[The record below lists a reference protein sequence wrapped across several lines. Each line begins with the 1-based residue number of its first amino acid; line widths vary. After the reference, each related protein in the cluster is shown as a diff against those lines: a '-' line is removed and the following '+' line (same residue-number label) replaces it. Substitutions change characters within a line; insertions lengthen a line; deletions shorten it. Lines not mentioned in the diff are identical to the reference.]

1 MTTSC
6 LRPFGVAFLPLFL
19 AACEQPVSAHE
30 APTTPVLG
38 IDLGRAAG
46 PISPA
51 GAHEMPAM
59 PGHTAGHHAHG
70 GMVMAHAGHGQAQ
83 ASGTINSVDPAARTI
98 NLSHGP
104 IAALGWPAMTMDFA
118 VAPGVDLKAIKSG
131 SQINFTIKQ
140 GEDGMYVIQSV
151 APASG
156 GAR

>member
-6 LRPFGVAFLPLFL
+6 LRPFGAAFLSLLL
-19 AACEQPVSAHE
+19 AACEQPVSANE
-30 APTTPVLG
+30 TPTPPVLG
-38 IDLGRAAG
+38 IDLGRAPG
-46 PISPA
+46 PISLTS
-51 GAHEMPAM
+51 AHEMPAM
-59 PGHTAGHHAHG
+59 PGQTAHG

-83 ASGTINSVDPAARTI
+83 GSGTINSVNPAARTI

-118 VAPGVDLKAIKSG
+118 VAPGVELTAIKPG
-131 SQINFTIKQ
+131 SRINFTIEQ
-140 GEDGMYVIQSV
+140 GEGGIYVIQSV